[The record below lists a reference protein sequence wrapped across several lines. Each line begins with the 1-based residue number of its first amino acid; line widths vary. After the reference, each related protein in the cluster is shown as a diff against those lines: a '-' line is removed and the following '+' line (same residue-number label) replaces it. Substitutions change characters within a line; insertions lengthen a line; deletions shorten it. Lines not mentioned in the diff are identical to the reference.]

1 MYAYHPYTDNTTDEY
16 LFTVNTNQTTNINV
30 YNSDLLYCTEF
41 AQVDTQSL
49 VKIKLDQKL
58 SHVLS
63 DLTSGDN
70 TPDLTDAKVTLLNV
84 KTSVIFNRKTGA
96 VSNPTNQ
103 KDVKLNKG
111 GSGGI
116 IIPQKIAVGTKFA
129 KICLKDGKEMF
140 YTKTTSLTQAKIKNT
155 L

>member
-1 MYAYHPYTDNTTDEY
+1 M
-16 LFTVNTNQTTNINV
+16 
-30 YNSDLLYCTEF
+30 
-41 AQVDTQSL
+41 

-84 KTSVIFNRKTGA
+84 NTSVIFNRKTGA
-96 VSNPTNQ
+96 VSNPTNK

-116 IIPQKIAVGTKFA
+116 IIPQKIAVDTKFA

-140 YTKTTSLTQAKIKNT
+140 YTKTTSLTEAENKKHTVNLKINKTETVGMRTEVGEWDKGGSSGGEAREDNSKKCY
-155 L
+155 LQW